1 MGKGRIV
8 LSTEEKI
15 ERKKSELEQLL
26 EKKEATIN
34 SFNEKITA
42 VREEINIL
50 KQKQE
55 EEKWEAVKTII
66 QESGKSVEEIIALL
80 ENQE

>member
-26 EKKEATIN
+26 EKKETTIN